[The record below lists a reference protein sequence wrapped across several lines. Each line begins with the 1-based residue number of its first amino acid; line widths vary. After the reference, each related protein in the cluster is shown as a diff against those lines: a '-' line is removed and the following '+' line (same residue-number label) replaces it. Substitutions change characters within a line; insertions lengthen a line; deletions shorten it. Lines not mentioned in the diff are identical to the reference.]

1 MRIIKG
7 WFVMVYLYLY
17 MFLYLL
23 EDNNVCCLLYVF
35 GVIVG
40 FMLVEVVG
48 GFFFGFLVL
57 LVDVGY
63 MLIDIVVLLFALFVV

>member
-1 MRIIKG
+1 MA
-7 WFVMVYLYLY
+7 YLYLY
-17 MFLYLL
+17 TFLYLL
-23 EDNNVCCLLYVF
+23 EDNNVRRLLYVF

-57 LVDVGY
+57 LVDAGY
-63 MLIDIVVLLFALFVV
+63 MLIDIVVLFFVLFVV